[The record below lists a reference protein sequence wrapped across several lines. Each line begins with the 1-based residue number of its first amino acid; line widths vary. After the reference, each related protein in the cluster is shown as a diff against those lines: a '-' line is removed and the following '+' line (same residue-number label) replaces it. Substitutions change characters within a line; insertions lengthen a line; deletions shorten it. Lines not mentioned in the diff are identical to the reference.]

1 MPGSIPGS
9 PTISGH
15 NAMDGM
21 PFSGQVRRPFGSV
34 ETNEVTETVMATGA
48 TASRPGP
55 GSHGRNR
62 SPRGLTFPVRTLIIP
77 SFHG

>member
-55 GSHGRNR
+55 RSFFIAGSRS
-62 SPRGLTFPVRTLIIP
+62 SPRQARG
-77 SFHG
+77 